1 MRVRLGWSLFAV
13 TVLLAVAEVVLL
25 VLGEPPLF
33 SLETLEE
40 GFPLVTVG
48 AVAASAIGA
57 LIVTRYPGH
66 RIGWLFI
73 IGQLGTMLGLAAQAY
88 GAYALTE
95 GVGPTTAGHLAMWVA
110 GHLGGTFALTLMA
123 LLLLLVPDGHLL
135 SRRWSWAIGV
145 TVLGLALHVAGWL
158 TVPPGEVT
166 ADGTDPE
173 THQLAQVLVLLAVVA
188 LLVGLIA
195 GTTSLVIRLRRAEG
209 DERAQLRWIATAA
222 AGLAIS
228 VPLGLVLSLL
238 PGAGTWVSS
247 VTVMVAYLFLPVFT
261 GIAILRFRLY
271 DIDILLNRSI
281 VLTVLTGFVA
291 TGYIALV
298 VVFGELDDASDGD
311 ASWSSLLATVLVA
324 LAFQPLRRRVN
335 RFADRLVYG
344 AQAAPYEALA
354 EFSDEVGRS
363 RSLAEML
370 PRMAEAVGRAVGAR
384 QAEVWVD
391 VPGHSPEGAWWPGR
405 SSSAHDHVVPVV
417 DGCETYGGLG
427 VAMPAGRRL
436 RPAEHQL
443 LSDFAAQLAK
453 AFQSFRLEAEL
464 ADQVDLLA
472 QQGEE
477 LERSNRR
484 IVSAEAVERSRF
496 ETAIARE
503 VLPHLGTMPQELAA
517 LRSEEPWPREQVE
530 QLLARTST
538 ALESLR
544 TLTRGVFPAQLAHR
558 GLGAAL
564 SSHAELAGLGE
575 ALTMDASVRGRRFD
589 PQVESVAYFCA
600 VELLRALG
608 EPGLRLVADDR
619 TLSLDATGSADGR
632 LEPQVEHLRDR
643 AEAVG
648 GGLHVTQTD
657 AMVRVVVELPAGSA
671 ARVEPDSAEEVGLEG

>member
-13 TVLLAVAEVVLL
+13 TVLLAVAQVVFL
-25 VLGEPPLF
+25 VLAEPPLF

-57 LIVTRYPGH
+57 LVVTRYPGH

-73 IGQLGTMLGLAAQAY
+73 VGQLGTLLGLTAQAY
-88 GAYALTE
+88 GSYALTQ
-95 GVGPTTAGHLAMWVA
+95 GAGPAGAGHLALWVA

-135 SRRWSWAIGV
+135 SRRWSWAIVV
-145 TVLGLALHVAGWL
+145 TLLGLALHVAGWL

-173 THQLAQVLVLLAVVA
+173 AHQLAQVLVLLAVIA
-188 LLVGLIA
+188 LFVGLIA
-195 GTTSLVIRLRRAEG
+195 GTTSLVVRLRRAAG
-209 DERAQLRWIATAA
+209 DERAQLRWVATAA
-222 AGLAIS
+222 AGLALS
-228 VPLGLVLSLL
+228 VPLGVVLSLL

-298 VVFGELDDASDGD
+298 VVFGELDDVSDGD
-311 ASWSSLLATVLVA
+311 AFWPSLLATVLVA

-335 RFADRLVYG
+335 RLADRLVYG

-354 EFSDEVGRS
+354 EFSDEVGHS

-370 PRMAEAVGRAVGAR
+370 PRMAEAAGRAVGAR
-384 QAEVWVD
+384 HAEVWVD
-391 VPGHSPEGAWWPGR
+391 VPGHSSEGAWWPVP

-427 VAMPAGRRL
+427 VAMPADRGL
-436 RPAEHQL
+436 RPAEHRL
-443 LSDFAAQLAK
+443 LTDFAAQLAK

-484 IVSAEAVERSRF
+484 LVSAEAVERSRF

-517 LRSEEPWPREQVE
+517 LRSAEPWPREHVE
-530 QLLARTST
+530 QLLVRSNT

-544 TLTRGVFPAQLAHR
+544 SLTRGVFPAQLAHR
-558 GLGAAL
+558 GLGTAL
-564 SSHAELAGLGE
+564 VSHAELAGLGE
-575 ALTMDASVRGRRFD
+575 ALTMDLSVRGRRFD

-600 VELLRALG
+600 VELLRALD
-608 EPGLRLVADDR
+608 EPGLSLVADDR
-619 TLSLDATGSADGR
+619 TLSLEATGRAEGR
-632 LEPQVEHLRDR
+632 LGPQVEHLRDR

-671 ARVEPDSAEEVGLEG
+671 AHVEPDPAEEVGLEG